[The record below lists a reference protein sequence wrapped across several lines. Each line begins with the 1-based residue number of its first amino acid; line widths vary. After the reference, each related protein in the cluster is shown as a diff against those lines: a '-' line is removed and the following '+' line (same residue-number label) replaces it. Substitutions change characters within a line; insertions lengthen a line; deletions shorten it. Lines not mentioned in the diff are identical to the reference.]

1 MTGRWAGRLA
11 RRLARWTGDEGRAA
25 EIRGHLD
32 DAEAAGHPTH
42 LRDVASVSSLV
53 VRRAA
58 RDLPWWLAGLPIP
71 VLFAG
76 ILAMTYETH
85 FHAWDVVGTDEFAR
99 TASTVAW
106 MRAIETAALIG
117 VVAALVAGRRVVHQL
132 RQGELLGPTLFATA
146 IIVAVNQI
154 DLFVERT
161 AWWRDGG
168 LQAQHVND
176 ISPHSI
182 ALFLGFALLPVAYL
196 VAARSSDTDRR
207 STEPAAE
214 PNSLDSVAVI
224 ATALPLTAVFFGL
237 PVLLMMLIC
246 VWLSRTFSRA
256 LKLAVT
262 AAIGLPAA
270 AAAAWVVFVGPID
283 DLHPVV
289 TAGLLLAL
297 ATTWF
302 RMVVATVRPHRDG
315 GPIRRTEP
323 A

>member
-11 RRLARWTGDEGRAA
+11 RRLAHWTGDEGRAA

-76 ILAMTYETH
+76 ILAMAYETH
-85 FHAWDVVGTDEFAR
+85 FHAWDVVGPDEFAR
-99 TASTVAW
+99 TSTTVAW
-106 MRAIETAALIG
+106 MRVIETAALIG
-117 VVAALVAGRRVVHQL
+117 VLAALVAGRRVVRQL
-132 RQGELLGPTLFATA
+132 RQGELLGPAVFATA

-161 AWWRDGG
+161 AWWRDGR
-168 LQAQHVND
+168 LHAQHVND

-196 VAARSSDTDRR
+196 VAARWSDHERR
-207 STEPAAE
+207 PTSDGAE
-214 PNSLDSVAVI
+214 PGSLDSVAVI
-224 ATALPLTAVFFGL
+224 ATALPLTADVFGL
-237 PVLLMMLIC
+237 PALLMMLIC
-246 VWLSRTFSRA
+246 VWLSPTFSRP
-256 LKLAVT
+256 LKLAAT
-262 AAIGLPAA
+262 AAIGVPAA
-270 AAAAWVVFVGPID
+270 AAAAWVVFLGPID
-283 DLHPVV
+283 DLHPAVV
-289 TAGLLLAL
+289 VGLLLAL
-297 ATTWF
+297 AATWF
-302 RMVVATVRPHRDG
+302 RMAVATVRPLRDG
-315 GPIRRTEP
+315 GPIRRTET